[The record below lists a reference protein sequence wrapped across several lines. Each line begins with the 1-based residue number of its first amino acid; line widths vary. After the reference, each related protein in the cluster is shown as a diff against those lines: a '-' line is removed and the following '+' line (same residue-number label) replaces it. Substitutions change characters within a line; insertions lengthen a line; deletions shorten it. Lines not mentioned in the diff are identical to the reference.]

1 MINNENFK
9 AIGIIGNPLK
19 QSLSPYL
26 HNYWIKKYRLSSYY
40 LPLPID
46 NINYLKV
53 AIKKLNF
60 LGLNITIPF
69 KRSIISQ
76 LDAIEVSAKD
86 IRAVNTLRVSN
97 NKLKGFNTDIIGF
110 KKGLLKKK

>member
-9 AIGIIGNPLK
+9 AVGIIGKPLK

-26 HNYWIKKYRLSSYY
+26 HNYWIKKYGLSSYY

-60 LGLNITIPF
+60 LGLNITIPY
-69 KRSIISQ
+69 KKSIINQ
-76 LDAIEVSAKD
+76 LDTIDVSAKE
-86 IRAVNTLRVSN
+86 IKSC
-97 NKLKGFNTDIIGF
+97 
-110 KKGLLKKK
+110 